1 MVSIPVSLAL
11 PGKQGRGRRWGA
23 REQEEGCRLE
33 SSFEGV
39 VCSLRRGLQLRTR
52 WRPAPGPRD
61 GS

>member
-11 PGKQGRGRRWGA
+11 PGKQGRGRRWGAGEEVGYRGRRWGA

-39 VCSLRRGLQLRTR
+39 VCSLRRGL
-52 WRPAPGPRD
+52 
-61 GS
+61 